1 MYSILVLGSDWF
13 STSVI
18 RTIRQANYKQHNI
31 RSITAATKGM
41 NFIDAAL
48 QRAFQIFRVK
58 NFAPKVFKDSLEWWI
73 RSLKILAYKIRL
85 KESFLKQKVSSVEYE
100 RYIYD
105 QKTRPLFPLACDK
118 LNIPIIPYD
127 GSNERYQYVSWN

>member
-18 RTIRQANYKQHNI
+18 RTIRQANYKQHKI
-31 RSITAATKGM
+31 KSITAATK
-41 NFIDAAL
+41 
-48 QRAFQIFRVK
+48 
-58 NFAPKVFKDSLEWWI
+58 
-73 RSLKILAYKIRL
+73 
-85 KESFLKQKVSSVEYE
+85 ESFLNQKVSSVEYE

-105 QKTRPLFPLACDK
+105 QKTRPLFPLACEK

-127 GSNERYQYVSWN
+127 GSNERYQYVSWNIKLGTQSG